1 MNRQQGI
8 DRLSDKKQ
16 IWDFIVIGGGAT
28 GSGVALEAATR
39 GYSVLLLEE
48 HDFAKGTSSRSTKL
62 IHGGVRY
69 LAQGNIS
76 LVLEALRER
85 GVLLKNAPHLVHNL
99 AFVVPSYDWWEGPFY
114 GIGLKLYDMLAGKA
128 GFGSSRHLSKAET
141 IAKIPNIEQRGLNGG
156 TIYYDGQFDDARLV
170 INILQTAAEQ
180 GAVVLNY
187 MPVRELVKEQ
197 GLVCGVVAEDAESG
211 KSYTLRARAVINA
224 TGPFSDAVRR
234 MGDPNCPHIIRP
246 SQGVH
251 IVLPKEFLAGD
262 SAIMVP
268 HTDDGRILFAIPW
281 YEHTLV
287 GTTETPLAI
296 TEPEPKAMESE
307 IDFLLK
313 HAARYL
319 TRDPQRSDILSVF
332 AGIRPLVAAEDTQNT
347 AAISREHS
355 VVISPSGLVTV
366 AGGKWTTY
374 RVMAEDTIGQ
384 ALLLAD
390 LESRPSVTVNLN
402 IHGFYEASQ
411 QFGALQPYGS
421 DALHIKALMEQ
432 EAQWNRSLHER
443 HAVYAAEVVW
453 AVDHE
458 WCRTVEDFLAR
469 RRRILFLDARA
480 AMEMAPAVS
489 SILAS
494 RLKRDANWQK
504 AQVDRFTQLAADYL
518 PK

>member
-1 MNRQQGI
+1 MNRQQAI
-8 DRLSDKKQ
+8 ERLSDNKQ
-16 IWDFIVIGGGAT
+16 MWDFIVIGGGAT
-28 GSGVALEAATR
+28 GSGVALEAASR
-39 GYSVLLLEE
+39 GYSVVLLEE

-128 GFGSSRHLSKAET
+128 GFGSSRHLSREET
-141 IAKIPNIEQRGLNGG
+141 IAKIPNIEQQGLNGG

-170 INILQTAAEQ
+170 INILQTASEQ
-180 GAVVLNY
+180 GAVVMNY
-187 MPVRELVKEQ
+187 MPVRELVKEH
-197 GLVCGVVAEDAESG
+197 GLVCGVLAEDTESG
-211 KSYTLRARAVINA
+211 ETYTLRARAVINA

-234 MGDPNCPHIIRP
+234 MDDAHSPHIIRP

-251 IVLPKEFLAGD
+251 IVLSKEFLAGE

-296 TEPEPKAMESE
+296 SEAEPKAMDSE

-332 AGIRPLVAAEDTQNT
+332 AGIRPMVAAQDTQNT

-355 VVISPSGLVTV
+355 VLISPSGLVSV

-374 RVMAEDTIGQ
+374 RVMAEDTIEQ
-384 ALLLAD
+384 ALLLAN
-390 LESRPSVTVNLN
+390 LEPRPSVSVNLN

-411 QFGALQPYGS
+411 QFGALQAYGS
-421 DALHIKALMEQ
+421 DARHIKALME
-432 EAQWNRSLHER
+432 EDAVSLHDKHE
-443 HAVYAAEVVW
+443 VYAAEILW
-453 AVDHE
+453 AAEHE
-458 WCRTVEDFLAR
+458 WCRTIEDFLAR

-480 AMEMAPAVS
+480 AMEMAPEVS
-489 SILAS
+489 RILAAC
-494 RLKRDANWQK
+494 LKRDARWQK
-504 AQVDRFTQLAADYL
+504 EQVEQFNRLAANYL
-518 PK
+518 P